1 MKPTV
6 SDKSLREQ
14 VEKELEDDPEI
25 YAKHISVTVSDGA
38 VTLGGHVSSNH
49 EKHAAVRLAEGI
61 PAVKVVADDI
71 EVREPALHERAD
83 DEIAEEIAHVRG
95 LHPEDPDSVL
105 VQVRDGHVF
114 LRGQVPSESLKEFIV
129 TTARGLTGVRGVT
142 DLLEVAPSE
151 SSDTDVEQRVQAAI
165 ATEGDPQAQSVRA
178 TLTDGLARL
187 SGQVSTLA
195 ALEKALHAA
204 ESAPGVTSVESEI
217 VIAPPA
223 SSGSSQDTQQ
233 RSTG

>member
-6 SDKSLREQ
+6 SDKTLREE
-14 VEKELEDDPEI
+14 VEKALAGDPEI

-61 PAVKVVADDI
+61 AAVKVVADDI
-71 EVREPALHERAD
+71 EVREPALHDRAD

-142 DLLEVAPSE
+142 DLLEVEPAE
-151 SSDTDVEQRVQAAI
+151 STDSDVERRVQEAI
-165 ATEGDPQAQSVRA
+165 ATEAQGESVRA
-178 TLTDGLARL
+178 TLTDGVARL
-187 SGQVSTLA
+187 SGQVGTLA

-204 ESAPGVTSVESEI
+204 ESAPGVTAVESEI
-217 VIAPPA
+217 VIAPP
-223 SSGSSQDTQQ
+223 STGSSQDTPQ
-233 RSTG
+233 RSTP